1 MGSIPK
7 NQEEVDVCNYAQKL
21 VSCVV
26 LPMTLNAAI
35 QLGLFEEIVAA
46 GPGARLSAEELAS
59 RIGSTNPLAPALLH
73 RILRLLASYSIVT
86 SSEAADNDGRG
97 TTIRYGAAPVCK
109 YLTRNEDGVSLASI
123 SQLTNHKIAMES
135 WYHVKDAVLH
145 GGVPFNMA
153 HGGLNEFEYHATDP
167 SFSKVFNEAMR
178 GHSVFIMRN
187 ILKVYRGFDEAKVM
201 VDVCGGTG
209 GTLGMIT
216 AKHPHIKGI
225 NFDLPHVIAQ
235 APPLPGVEH
244 VGGDVFA
251 SVPSGDTV
259 LLKWVLHDWNDEDCV
274 RILKNCKKAI
284 PETGKVVVV
293 ESVVPESLESSDLAH
308 FILHSDLVMLLES
321 PCGKE
326 RTKKD
331 FRSLAQ
337 QSGFS
342 GFAVLCSFS
351 SSWVMEFTN

>member
-1 MGSIPK
+1 MGSLP
-7 NQEEVDVCNYAQKL
+7 QSDAEDDACNYAIKIT
-21 VSCVV
+21 SSAI

-35 QLGLFEEIVAA
+35 QLGLLEEIVAA
-46 GPGARLSAEELAS
+46 GLGAQLSSEELAS
-59 RIGSTNPLAPALLH
+59 RIGATNPLAPAMLD
-73 RILRLLASYSIVT
+73 RVLRLLASYSIVT
-86 SSEAADNDGRG
+86 SSEAADADGRN
-97 TTIRYGAAPVCK
+97 TTLRYGAAPVCK
-109 YLTRNEDGVSLASI
+109 YFTRNKDGVSLASL
-123 SQLTNHKIAMES
+123 SLMTNHKVAMES

-145 GGVPFNMA
+145 GGVPFNRA
-153 HGGLNEFEYHATDP
+153 HGGLNVFEYHAIDP
-167 SFSKVFNEAMR
+167 SFSKVFNAAMR
-178 GHSVFIMRN
+178 SHSVVIMSN
-187 ILKVYRGFDEAKVM
+187 ILNRYRGFDEVRVL
-201 VDVCGGTG
+201 VDVGGGTG

-251 SVPSGDTV
+251 SVPTGDA
-259 LLKWVLHDWNDEDCV
+259 LFLKWVLHDWNDEDCV

-293 ESVVPESLESSDLAH
+293 ESIVPDALESSDLAH
-308 FILHSDLVMLLES
+308 CVFHVDLIMLLES
-321 PCGKE
+321 PYGKE
-326 RTKKD
+326 RTEKD

-342 GFAVLCSFS
+342 GFAVICNFS
-351 SSWVMEFTN
+351 NAWVMEFTN